1 METKRIDLYEYFGV
15 KKPEGPNAEA
25 ILEYCLHSRSS
36 FYPSRTHPAMIV
48 CAGGGY
54 YGICEREGEPV
65 AAAYFGHGYQMFVM
79 RYSCAPQKYPTQLIE
94 GAMAV
99 AYVRK
104 NAAELQVD
112 PDMIAIAGFS
122 AGGHF
127 VGMTATLTGEPEVR
141 AALGEDAD
149 LAKPSAAIMGY
160 PVISA
165 DYDTSH
171 TIRVISGGD
180 PELIKKVSLEKHVT
194 ADSAPAFIWSTFNDN
209 LVHVRNA
216 IEMACAYREAGA
228 PVELHVYENGPH
240 GLATATRP
248 SAAPKGILDGCAIEE
263 YVNPTV
269 ATWFEMSLTWLKNR
283 GFTVKDL

>member
-1 METKRIDLYEYFGV
+1 
-15 KKPEGPNAEA
+15 
-25 ILEYCLHSRSS
+25 
-36 FYPSRTHPAMIV
+36 
-48 CAGGGY
+48 
-54 YGICEREGEPV
+54 
-65 AAAYFGHGYQMFVM
+65 
-79 RYSCAPQKYPTQLIE
+79 
-94 GAMAV
+94 
-99 AYVRK
+99 
-104 NAAELQVD
+104 
-112 PDMIAIAGFS
+112 
-122 AGGHF
+122 
-127 VGMTATLTGEPEVR
+127 TLTGEPEVR

>member
-1 METKRIDLYEYFGV
+1 
-15 KKPEGPNAEA
+15 
-25 ILEYCLHSRSS
+25 
-36 FYPSRTHPAMIV
+36 
-48 CAGGGY
+48 
-54 YGICEREGEPV
+54 
-65 AAAYFGHGYQMFVM
+65 
-79 RYSCAPQKYPTQLIE
+79 
-94 GAMAV
+94 
-99 AYVRK
+99 
-104 NAAELQVD
+104 
-112 PDMIAIAGFS
+112 MIAIAGFS

-149 LAKPSAAIMGY
+149 LAKPNAAIMGY

-194 ADSAPAFIWSTFNDN
+194 ADSAPAFIWSTFSDN